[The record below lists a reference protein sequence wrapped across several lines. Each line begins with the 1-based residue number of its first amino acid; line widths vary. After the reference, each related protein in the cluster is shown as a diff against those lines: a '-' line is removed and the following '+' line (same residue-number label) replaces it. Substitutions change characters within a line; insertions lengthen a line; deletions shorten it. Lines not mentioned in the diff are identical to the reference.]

1 MQYLLLGL
9 YLLFTT
15 SGLIFMKLGNNA
27 GTIAINQGTLNFT
40 INLVSMLGLFLYI
53 ISFLLFTKIVTS
65 YDLSYILPILTGIT
79 QILSLIAALIIFKE
93 HVTIKGFVGIALII
107 IGIIIMNFK
116 K

>member
-15 SGLIFMKLGNNA
+15 SGLVLMKLGNNA

-40 INLVSMLGLFLYI
+40 INLISLLGLILYVV
-53 ISFLLFTKIVTS
+53 SFLLFTKIVTS
-65 YDLSYILPILTGIT
+65 YDLSYILPILTGIV
-79 QILSLIAALIIFKE
+79 QILSLIAALVIFKE
-93 HVTIKGFVGIALII
+93 HVTIQGFIGIALII
-107 IGIIIMNFK
+107 VGIIVMNFK